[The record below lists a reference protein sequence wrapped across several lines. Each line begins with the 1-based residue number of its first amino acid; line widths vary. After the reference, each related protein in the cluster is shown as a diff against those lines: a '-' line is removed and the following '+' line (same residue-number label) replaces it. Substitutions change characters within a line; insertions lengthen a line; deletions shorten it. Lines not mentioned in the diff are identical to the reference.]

1 VDWAQRQRADTAGF
15 SMKGRTGVSVLRA
28 VEEWHGSL
36 SKLKNHRQVVY
47 KPSGFKEGIYERK
60 INLRG
65 GGFHMEDWNIVEL
78 LASRELH
85 AEGSKMGHCV
95 FSYNRDI
102 TSGRCSIWSLRV
114 DKVRKLTI
122 EVQNSQKRIVQVRGR
137 YNRISE
143 EIEMRYVKLW
153 AAENGLEIGRRQWL

>member
-1 VDWAQRQRADTAGF
+1 
-15 SMKGRTGVSVLRA
+15 
-28 VEEWHGSL
+28 
-36 SKLKNHRQVVY
+36 
-47 KPSGFKEGIYERK
+47 
-60 INLRG
+60 
-65 GGFHMEDWNIVEL
+65 
-78 LASRELH
+78 
-85 AEGSKMGHCV
+85 
-95 FSYNRDI
+95 
-102 TSGRCSIWSLRV
+102 V